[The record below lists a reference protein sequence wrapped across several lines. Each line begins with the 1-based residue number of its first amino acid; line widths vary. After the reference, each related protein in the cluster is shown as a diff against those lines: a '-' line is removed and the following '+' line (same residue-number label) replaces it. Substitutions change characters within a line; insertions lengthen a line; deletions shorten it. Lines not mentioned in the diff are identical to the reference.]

1 MFAKKIISL
10 IICFVM
16 VLSISACNNVDEN
29 SSTNSSDN
37 SSSPAS
43 TVTSTEQN
51 TSKQPDSSSNNS
63 SSKPDNSSNDSSDN
77 SSNTSSQDYGLSR
90 ITNITY
96 KCLKDLPGGDAQY
109 QLDTVSTDT
118 GTALDYMFDLSCKDK
133 SIKIDKL
140 VVTIPFEYR
149 QKHDSVT
156 VTATHRFAKISG
168 EFVIKFDKWNL
179 VFEDDFNGT
188 TLNTNVWNVWDE
200 KRDSGYAYSKQNSF
214 LDGKGNLVNR
224 MSVLKEPDPITGQTK
239 LTSVIETNDKFETTY
254 GYFEIRMIP
263 HRAMGLMGAFW
274 LNCGDM
280 SNENAP
286 KDNTAVNGCEIDI
299 VETFYHTKTPAQTI
313 HWDGYGWYQDENG
326 EWQTVT
332 KTKGL
337 YVPPMENIFDGN
349 YHTFSLYWSP
359 EEYIFFVDGE
369 VTNRT
374 DVMGICNQPGYILIS
389 SHFNT
394 DAGELPLKPGE
405 HTDMI
410 VDYVRVYK
418 TDALK

>member
-1 MFAKKIISL
+1 MSIKNIIAI
-10 IICFVM
+10 IICFAFVFGL
-16 VLSISACNNVDEN
+16 VGCNKVNGNLSSTVSDILQISSSDDISSEVTTSNND
-29 SSTNSSDN
+29 SSTNSSVN
-37 SSSPAS
+37 
-43 TVTSTEQN
+43 
-51 TSKQPDSSSNNS
+51 
-63 SSKPDNSSNDSSDN
+63 SNDDTSDE
-77 SSNTSSQDYGLSR
+77 SEPQTFEEKYGFNRLVDVKYEC
-90 ITNITY
+90 IKEI
-96 KCLKDLPGGDAQY
+96 PGGDAQY
-109 QLDTVSTDT
+109 EIKTVTTDT
-118 GTALDYMFDLSCKDK
+118 GYAFIYAIFLSCDDK
-133 SIKIDKL
+133 SIIIKDRT
-140 VVTIPFEYR
+140 VTIPFEYR
-149 QKHDSVT
+149 QKHDSIT
-156 VTATHRFAKISG
+156 LTATHNLAKVSC
-168 EFVIKFDKWNL
+168 EFTINFDKWDL

-188 TLNTNVWNVWDE
+188 ELNTDVWNVWDE

-224 MSVLKEPDPITGQTK
+224 MSLLKEPDPVTGQTK

-299 VETFYHTKTPAQTI
+299 VETFFHTKTPAQTI

-332 KTKGL
+332 KTKSL

-359 EEYIFFVDGE
+359 EEYVFLVDGE

-389 SHFNT
+389 SHFNN